1 MSWTYYRSMAVKRA
15 AHRPSRKHEIVAAA
29 LRLYASRPRESI
41 AVADIA
47 AESKMT
53 AAALYY
59 HYATK
64 EEILLH
70 GLTSFADAFAAEA
83 SVYLKSDDAAVH
95 NLVVHLVDWMHDH
108 RDAAAVW
115 FAHSNGLSTAV
126 EAVRRTTNENIL
138 GDVIKAVRRAKPQY
152 PLPHASVIAAALM
165 AQIDVCARA
174 WWTNDEQCSGV
185 CEDDFRAA
193 VADLSARII
202 NTPI

>member
-1 MSWTYYRSMAVKRA
+1 MAVKRA

-64 EEILLH
+64 EEILLQ
-70 GLTSFADAFAAEA
+70 GLTSFAEALAAEV
-83 SVYLKSDDAAVH
+83 SVYLKSEDDAVH
-95 NLVVHLVDWMHDH
+95 NLVVHLLDWMQDH

-126 EAVRRTTNENIL
+126 EAVRRTTNEGIL
-138 GDVIKAVRRAKPQY
+138 GDVIKAVRRAKPDY

-174 WWTNDEQCSGV
+174 WWADDEQCSGV
-185 CEDDFRAA
+185 SEDDFRAA
-193 VADLSARII
+193 VAGLSARII
-202 NTPI
+202 TTPI